1 MSGRLAGKVV
11 FVTGAAQGTG
21 EGAVRRIVAEGG
33 RAVATDVQEERG
45 RAVAASLGAS
55 AHFAALDV
63 TSEASWRAAVA
74 SALAAFGRLDGL
86 VNNAGVLWMGALEH
100 TPVEQ
105 MERVLRVNLLGAML
119 GTKAV
124 VPALRAAGGGAIV
137 NVTSIEALGGMNSVA
152 AYTASKWGARGF
164 TKSAAI
170 ELGRDNIRVNCLCP
184 SSGNPAMS
192 APFADQI
199 DVRRYVRHLPPPVL
213 REGGVPGTVAIDD
226 ITPAICFLLSDEAR
240 RITGAELAVDGGWT
254 AGKHCPGLPGF

>member
-1 MSGRLAGKVV
+1 MSGRLAGKIVL
-11 FVTGAAQGTG
+11 VTGAAQGTG
-21 EGAVRRIVAEGG
+21 EGAARRIVAEGG
-33 RAVATDVQEERG
+33 CAVVADVQEERG
-45 RAVAASLGAS
+45 RAVAASLGDAGC
-55 AHFAALDV
+55 FAALDV
-63 TSEASWRAAVA
+63 GSEPSWRRAVA
-74 SALAAFGRLDGL
+74 TALARFGRLDGL

-100 TPVEQ
+100 TPAEQ
-105 MERVLRVNLLGAML
+105 MERVLRINMLGTML
-119 GTKAV
+119 GTKAI
-124 VPALRAAGGGAIV
+124 VPALRAAGGGAVV

-199 DVRRYVRHLPPPVL
+199 DAKRYARHLPPPVL
-213 REGGVPGTVAIDD
+213 REGGNPGEVAIDD
-226 ITPAICFLLSDEAR
+226 ITPAICFLLSDEAK

>member
-1 MSGRLAGKVV
+1 MAGRLSGKVV
-11 FVTGAAQGTG
+11 LVTGAAQGTG
-21 EGAVRRIVAEGG
+21 EGAVRRVVAEGG
-33 RAVATDVQEERG
+33 RAIVADVQAEKG
-45 RAVAASLGAS
+45 RAVAASLGDA
-55 AHFAALDV
+55 ARFAALDV
-63 TSEASWRAAVA
+63 GSEPSWQRAVA
-74 SALAAFGRLDGL
+74 DALAAFGRLDGL

-105 MERVLRVNLLGAML
+105 MERVLRVNLLGTML

-137 NVTSIEALGGMNSVA
+137 NVTSIEALAGMNSVA
-152 AYTASKWGARGF
+152 AYTASKWGSRGF

-184 SSGNPAMS
+184 SSGNPGMS

-199 DVRRYVRHLPPPVL
+199 DGKRYLRHLPPPVL
-213 REGGVPGTVAIDD
+213 REGGNPGEVAIDD
-226 ITPAICFLLSDEAR
+226 ITPAICFLLSDEAK

>member
-1 MSGRLAGKVV
+1 MEPRLAGKTVL
-11 FVTGAAQGTG
+11 VTGAAQGTG
-21 EGAVRRIVAEGG
+21 EGAARRIVAEGG
-33 RAVATDVQEERG
+33 RVVVADVQQERG
-45 RAVAASLGAS
+45 RAVASSLAGA
-55 AHFAALDV
+55 AHFEPLDV
-63 TSEASWRAAVA
+63 GSEASWQRAVA
-74 SALAAFGRLDGL
+74 GALARFGRLDGL

-105 MERVLRVNLLGAML
+105 MERVLRVNLLGTML

-184 SSGNPAMS
+184 SSGNPGMS
-192 APFADQI
+192 APFAEQI
-199 DVRRYVRHLPPPVL
+199 DAKRYVRHLPPPVL
-213 REGGVPGTVAIDD
+213 REAGNPGEVAIDD
-226 ITPAICFLLSDEAR
+226 ITPAICFLLSDEAK

-254 AGKHCPGLPGF
+254 AGKLCPGLPGF

>member
-1 MSGRLAGKVV
+1 MTGRLAGKVV
-11 FVTGAAQGTG
+11 LVTGAAQGTG

-33 RAVATDVQEERG
+33 RALVGDVQEEKG
-45 RAVAASLGAS
+45 RAVAASLGEDAR
-55 AHFAALDV
+55 FVPLDV
-63 TSEASWRAAVA
+63 GCEPSWQAAVA
-74 SALAAFGRLDGL
+74 AGLAAFGRLDGL

-100 TPVEQ
+100 TPREQ

-124 VPALRAAGGGAIV
+124 VPALRAAGGGSIV
-137 NVTSIEALGGMNSVA
+137 NVTSIEALAGMNSVA

-170 ELGRDNIRVNCLCP
+170 ELGRDGIRVNCLCP

-192 APFADQI
+192 APFAEQI
-199 DVRRYVRHLPPPVL
+199 DAKRYLRHLPPPVL
-213 REGGVPGTVAIDD
+213 RDGNPGEVAIDD

-240 RITGAELAVDGGWT
+240 RITGAELAVDAGWT